1 MTKQSWNW
9 QVDGNSIIM
18 IKDELSLTNHFGQH
32 IQHVRKFESSIQNI
46 IMKTMMMARGTNAL
60 FGLIKPPGE

>member
-32 IQHVRKFESSIQNI
+32 IQHVRKFESIIQNI
-46 IMKTMMMARGTNAL
+46 IMKTMTMARGTNAL

>member
-9 QVDGNSIIM
+9 QVDRNSIIM

-32 IQHVRKFESSIQNI
+32 IQHVRKFESIIQNI

>member
-1 MTKQSWNW
+1 
-9 QVDGNSIIM
+9 M

-32 IQHVRKFESSIQNI
+32 IQHVRKFESIIQNI

>member
-32 IQHVRKFESSIQNI
+32 IQHVRKFESIIQNI
-46 IMKTMMMARGTNAL
+46 IMKTMTMVRGTNAL

>member
-32 IQHVRKFESSIQNI
+32 IQHVRKFESIIQNI